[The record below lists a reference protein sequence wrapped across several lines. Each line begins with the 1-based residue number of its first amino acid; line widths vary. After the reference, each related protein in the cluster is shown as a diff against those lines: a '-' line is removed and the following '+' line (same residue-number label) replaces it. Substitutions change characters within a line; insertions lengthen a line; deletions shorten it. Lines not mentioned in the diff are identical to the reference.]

1 MTRLRLR
8 LHLPTVVGRMR
19 TDPGPLLLMAVVVAL
34 TTALT
39 SAVIPLMATASD
51 RGLADAVRRA
61 GDRAALVATF
71 DRPVDDFEPRTRD
84 PKAVSEV
91 RAAALDARL
100 QLSKSVSVAV
110 LPGIADVTTT
120 PLQLVDAGPGRYLTL
135 AYLEGPDGSPRVRY
149 TSGGPPRASVGH
161 TRAGIELPE
170 NGPPWPVQVA
180 VSRASA
186 EALGL
191 RTGDRLALVDQ
202 VGRPVAGRVSGIFV
216 PRAPDD
222 PIWRTTPQLL
232 HPARDPAA
240 APHTAAAAALV
251 SAAALPDLR
260 LAVPPTDLTQH
271 ITADPRPDAVRWA
284 TSVAL
289 VRALVSLKAS
299 PEVAS
304 GSVSWDT
311 TLDRVL
317 EDGRAQVAAARAQAG
332 VLLVALLWCAL
343 LVLWQAA
350 DLVVRRRS
358 RSVVL
363 TRERGGALLEIGS
376 ELFVEVALWVVAG
389 GVVGLVATRLAVG
402 RLGLAWWVAVPLLA
416 AVAAAVTGAVVAT
429 RSTDPKRIPA
439 NRTARRLTAR
449 ASRLR
454 RAVLLGAVVAIA
466 VLSFVALRQRGVADG
481 LGGGGGATAASA
493 PMWWAVAGALL
504 VVAGM
509 PSLAGLLLD
518 STRRTTGGVAFF
530 VAARLRDSG
539 ARALPILVV
548 TVTVAQLTFA
558 LALTSTEQQGQAAGA
573 LLSVGGDAEV
583 TVAPGTSATDVARQ
597 VSAAQG
603 VTAAVAGRVDD
614 ELRAS
619 ARQTVVPVRLV
630 AVPAGAYEHLLAVSA
645 LPDAPALAGLS
656 GHHGDAVPALLLGGP
671 PGLADG
677 LSVPGEGGRSV
688 PLTVVGTAP
697 RVQDTVDPVV
707 VVDADTFARAGGV
720 VTPTTVWAVGPGAAS
735 AVRAFAGTG
744 TVVLYADTLDARRG
758 AALSVAL
765 VRLALA
771 TAALLLLFVVLAIV
785 LSAAAEAEPRGEALG
800 RLRSL
805 GMRDRQMWNLLAG
818 ELSTPVVVGAVA
830 GLLLGIGAAFTMF
843 GRLAL
848 ERITGQERPPTVSVT
863 PWIFAGVAF
872 LLIPLVVITHLE
884 WRRLRTMDLGAL
896 LRGGTPGLRDRR
908 TRRVDRS
915 TSR

>member
-1 MTRLRLR
+1 MKVLPMR

-19 TDPGPLLLMAVVVAL
+19 TDPGPLLLMGLVVAL
-34 TTALT
+34 TTALA
-39 SAVIPLMATASD
+39 SAVTPVMATASD

-61 GDRAALVATF
+61 GDQAALVATF
-71 DRPVDDFEPRTRD
+71 DRPVDDYGPRTRD
-84 PKAVSEV
+84 PKAVAEV

-100 QLSKSVSVAV
+100 QLPRSVAAV
-110 LPGIADVTTT
+110 VQPGIAGVTTP

-135 AYLEGPDGSPRVRY
+135 AFLDGPAGAPQVRY
-149 TSGGPPRASVGH
+149 TSGGPPQATAGHAQSSV
-161 TRAGIELPE
+161 ELPE
-170 NGPPWPVQVA
+170 DGPPWPVQVA

-186 EALGL
+186 HALGL
-191 RTGDRLALVDQ
+191 HTGDRLDLVDQ
-202 VGRPVAGRVSGIFV
+202 AGRPVTGRVSGIFV
-216 PRAPDD
+216 PLAPDD

-232 HPARDPAA
+232 HPARNPAA

-260 LAVPPTDLTQH
+260 LAVPPTDLTQQ
-271 ITADPRPDAVRWA
+271 ITATPRPDAVQWA
-284 TSVAL
+284 RSAAL

-317 EDGRAQVAAARAQAG
+317 DDGRSQVAAARAQAG
-332 VLLVALLWCAL
+332 VLLIALLWCAL

-350 DLVVRRRS
+350 DLVVRRRA

-376 ELFVEVALWVVAG
+376 ELFVEVALGVVAG
-389 GVVGLVATRLAVG
+389 GVVGLVATRLIVG
-402 RLGLAWWVAVPLLA
+402 RVGLAWWVAVPLLA
-416 AVAAAVTGAVVAT
+416 ALAAAVTGAVLAS
-429 RSTDPKRIPA
+429 RSTDPRRVPA
-439 NRTARRLTAR
+439 NRTARRLAAR
-449 ASRLR
+449 AIRVR
-454 RAVLLGAVVAIA
+454 RAVLLGAVVAAA
-466 VLSFVALRQRGVADG
+466 VLSFVALRQRGVTD
-481 LGGGGGATAASA
+481 GGATTASA

-504 VVAGM
+504 VVAAI
-509 PSLAGLLLD
+509 PRLAGLLLD

-530 VAARLRDSG
+530 VGARLRDSG
-539 ARALPILVV
+539 ARALPLLVV

-558 LALTSTEQQGQAAGA
+558 VALTSTEQRGQAAGA
-573 LLSVGGDAEV
+573 LLSVGADARV
-583 TVAPGTSATDVARQ
+583 TVAPGTSATGVAHR
-597 VSAAQG
+597 VAAAPG

-614 ELRAS
+614 EVRAS
-619 ARQTVVPVRLV
+619 SRQSVVPVRLV
-630 AVPAGAYEHLLAVSA
+630 AVPATAYEHLLAVSA

-656 GHHGDAVPALLLGGP
+656 RDLGDAVPALLLGGP

-677 LSVPGEGGRSV
+677 LAVPGGSGRPV

-697 RVQDTVDPVV
+697 HVQDTVDPVI

-720 VTPTTVWAVGPGAAS
+720 ITPTTVWAVGPGAAR
-735 AVRAFAGTG
+735 AVRASAGNG
-744 TVVLYADTLDARRG
+744 TVVGYADALSARRG

-771 TAALLLLFVVLAIV
+771 TAALLLLFVVLAIA

-818 ELSTPVVVGAVA
+818 ELSAPVVVGAVA
-830 GLLLGIGAAFTMF
+830 GLLLGIGAAVTMF
-843 GRLAL
+843 GRLGL
-848 ERITGQERPPTVSVT
+848 ERITGQDSPPAVSIA
-863 PWIFAGVAF
+863 PWIFAGVA
-872 LLIPLVVITHLE
+872 LLLVPVAVITHLE
-884 WRRLRTMDLGAL
+884 WRRLRTVDLGAL
-896 LRGGTPGLRDRR
+896 LRGGPPGPRDRR
-908 TRRVDRS
+908 SRRVGRS
-915 TSR
+915 TPQ